1 MSTNIVELKLK
12 QGIKEAL
19 EKANFNLEI
28 EEKDIVIE
36 TPREKTFGDYS
47 SNIAM
52 QLTRVLRTN
61 PRNIATSI
69 IENFNKDEYGVE
81 KIEIAGPGFINFFM
95 KVESLSG
102 VILDILKAKDD
113 FGKNDLGKGI
123 KFNVEYVSANPTGDL
138 HIGHARQAALGDSI
152 CRILETCGYD
162 VTREYYV
169 NDAGNQIHNLAL
181 SLIARYHQLFDID
194 KPLPEDGYYGND
206 IIDIASEIKSKYG
219 DKYLNDDSKETYEFF
234 REYGLKAELEKIKQD
249 LEYFRVKFNVWSSE
263 QAIRDKG
270 SIEKVVEFLREKG
283 YLYEHDNA
291 TWFKSSS
298 FGDDKD
304 RVIIKSDGSYTY
316 ITPDIAYHLDKL
328 ERGYDYLVDLLGA
341 DHHGYIN
348 RMKAA
353 IMALGYE
360 ADKLEIDIVQM
371 VRAIKDGEEFK
382 MSKRSGKAL
391 TLRDLCDE
399 AGVDAI
405 RYFFVARSPSSHLDF
420 DIDLATKQ
428 SNENPVYYVQYAHAR
443 MCSINKLASDAGIT
457 INDDLKL
464 DLLDHPAEI
473 ELLKHLNDYIS
484 TIVEACKDRAPYR
497 ITNYAYKLAQ
507 LFHAFYSE
515 CRVVD
520 ENNIELSTSRLA
532 LVESTRIV
540 LKNALNLVGVNAP
553 NKM

>member
-181 SLIARYHQLFDID
+181 SLIARYYQLFDID

-497 ITNYAYKLAQ
+497 ITNYAYK
-507 LFHAFYSE
+507 
-515 CRVVD
+515 
-520 ENNIELSTSRLA
+520 
-532 LVESTRIV
+532 
-540 LKNALNLVGVNAP
+540 
-553 NKM
+553 